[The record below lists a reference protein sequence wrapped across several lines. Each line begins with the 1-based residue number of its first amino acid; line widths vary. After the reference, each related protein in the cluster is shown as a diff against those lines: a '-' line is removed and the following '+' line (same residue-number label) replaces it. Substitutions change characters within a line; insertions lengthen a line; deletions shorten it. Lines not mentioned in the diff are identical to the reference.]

1 MTASVCRKTC
11 FGKRGLHIEKDSEDD
26 PAVFRLSWINKVN
39 VEDLSASKNITER
52 FFRQQPLFEYSL
64 IWDTMYSR
72 NA

>member
-1 MTASVCRKTC
+1 MTASVGRKTC

-26 PAVFRLSWINKVN
+26 PAVFRLSRINKVN
-39 VEDLSASKNITER
+39 VEDLSASKNITVR